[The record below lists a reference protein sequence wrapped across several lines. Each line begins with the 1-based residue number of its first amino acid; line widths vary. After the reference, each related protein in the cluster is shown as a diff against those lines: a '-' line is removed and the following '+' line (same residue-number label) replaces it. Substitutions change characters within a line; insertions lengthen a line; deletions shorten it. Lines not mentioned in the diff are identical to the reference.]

1 MRHLFTSS
9 SSFLSTGILRP
20 LRALHYVQGQSPEPK
35 IREYF
40 YYIDHQGQ
48 LFLDDAKIK
57 NFTSCFKEKKFLE
70 FFYKRLRVNSTQ
82 KYPEFPYLSLCGRE
96 RNYIRC
102 DDRPIVFTELITD
115 KTRREVR
122 GFFFRAANHEIR
134 RSGGAPLSVQYR
146 LHHLCS
152 GYASVPQIKV
162 LPANFQIWGCPTS
175 LLGILPVPSPTFGHL
190 IKPVSF
196 LCMSTCHHHCPRGME
211 SPLPSLKFHLGSFLL
226 GHLTKPVP
234 QG

>member
-57 NFTSCFKEKKFLE
+57 NFTSCFKEKNFLE
-70 FFYKRLRVNSTQ
+70 FFYKRLRVNSTRR
-82 KYPEFPYLSLCGRE
+82 YPEFPYLSPCGRE

-115 KTRREVR
+115 KYDSTDYLYY
-122 GFFFRAANHEIR
+122 GGYKANLR
-134 RSGGAPLSVQYR
+134 
-146 LHHLCS
+146 
-152 GYASVPQIKV
+152 
-162 LPANFQIWGCPTS
+162 
-175 LLGILPVPSPTFGHL
+175 ILFEPE
-190 IKPVSF
+190 K
-196 LCMSTCHHHCPRGME
+196 LCMLPKTGRVYHPASIIHGGIGLVKSSLAIEFSKGFDFENGE
-211 SPLPSLKFHLGSFLL
+211 SKPPTHFVWNNKVCKLTNELISFFE
-226 GHLTKPVP
+226 KNE
-234 QG
+234 